1 MHLPI
6 SQGSHLTEVNRLM
19 TDVVAA
25 GLPTNRVYVSH
36 LTDSEMGS
44 LRQSYPDYEFRPRIG
59 TSLWLGDRD
68 APVSYTHLRAHET

>member
-1 MHLPI
+1 MAIHLPI

-25 GLPTNRVYVSH
+25 GLATRRVYVSH
-36 LTDSEMGS
+36 LTDTELGQ

-59 TSLWLGDRD
+59 TAALAR
-68 APVSYTHLRAHET
+68 